1 MKKIFI
7 ALLMLSVITTFGIQS
22 ANAITD
28 KEGTGIIKAAIA
40 KYKNKNYL
48 GCISD
53 LRMYVKNDP
62 TSAIAWYYLGNSY
75 MNIAMKSEAHEA
87 FDRVV
92 QINSVPKLTSYS
104 IQAKICME
112 NPTRCQYQDFTYDE
126 INKLKA
132 DPLNFLDQYFA
143 SLNQDTR
150 SADEIEIERL
160 IDGYYNNNIHPSAKD
175 FIMQEKAKMKQLEIN
190 ANKASI
196 DSPDKMANAIEN
208 MKRNTEIKN
217 LAMILETTNNQ
228 SKNSNN
234 LMNYYQTDNVDN
246 TKMTPEMIQTM
257 MMSNMMLMPN

>member
-1 MKKIFI
+1 MKKTFI
-7 ALLMLSVITTFGIQS
+7 VLIMTAVITTFCIQT
-22 ANAITD
+22 ANAFTSS
-28 KEGTGIIKAAIA
+28 EGTGIIKEAIT
-40 KYKNKNYL
+40 KYKDKNYL

-62 TSAIAWYYLGNSY
+62 SSAIAWYYLGNSY
-75 MNIAMKSEAHEA
+75 MNIAMKNEAHEA

-92 QINSVPKLTSYS
+92 QINSVPKLTSYA
-104 IQAKICME
+104 IQAKVCMD

-196 DSPDKMANAIEN
+196 DSPDKMANEIEN
-208 MKRNTEIKN
+208 IKRNTEIKN
-217 LAMILETTNNQ
+217 LAMILETTNNKGQ
-228 SKNSNN
+228 NNN
-234 LMNYYQTDNVDN
+234 LMNYYQTTNGNN
-246 TKMTPEMIQTM
+246 TQMTPEMIQTM

>member
-1 MKKIFI
+1 MKKTFI
-7 ALLMLSVITTFGIQS
+7 ALILFSAIIIGGVQT
-22 ANAITD
+22 ANALTNA
-28 KEGTGIIKAAIA
+28 EGTGIIKEAIA
-40 KYKNKNYL
+40 KYKDKNYL

-53 LRMYVKNDP
+53 LRMYVSNDP
-62 TSAIAWYYLGNSY
+62 ASAIAWYYLGNSY
-75 MNIAMKSEAHEA
+75 MNIAMKDEAHEA

-92 QINSVPKLTSYS
+92 QINSVPKLTSYA
-104 IQAKICME
+104 IQAKVCMD
-112 NPTRCQYQDFTYDE
+112 NPTRCQYQDFSYDE

-132 DPLNFLDQYFA
+132 DPLSFLDQYFA

-160 IDGYYNNNIHPSAKD
+160 IDGYYNNNIHPSAKE

-196 DSPDKMANAIEN
+196 DSPDKMAYTIEN
-208 MKRNTEIKN
+208 IKRNNEIKN

-228 SKNSNN
+228 RQNNN
-234 LMNYYQTDNVDN
+234 LMNYYQSTNSGN
-246 TKMTPEMIQTM
+246 NQMTPEMIQTM